1 MLLSSLIK
9 LGLIKR
15 GIDERSFRLVKSIS
29 STFLIKALSIAA
41 TFFLIPVSINL
52 LNPSIYGAWLTI
64 SATISWVSVF
74 DVGLSNGLRNK
85 VAECLAKGDLEKG
98 RIYVSVT
105 YFFIS
110 IIIGILL
117 ASGLISAYYLDW
129 NSIFNTDYNPVEL
142 KYVMYIV
149 IAGFFLQFLLRP
161 ISSVL
166 QAAQLNYQV
175 GMIQFIG
182 NFLCLLFFILFP
194 AIFNNSLLFIA
205 SVQVMLP
212 VIILL
217 VYSFIYFNGRFKSIS
232 PSFSGLKFKEAK
244 GLIGMSGNFF
254 LIQIFGIIL
263 FSSTNF
269 IISSLL
275 NNEMVTE
282 YNILTRYYSVFS
294 IGLSIIAGNY
304 WSAFTNAF
312 TLRDKEWIQANVR
325 KLEMIALAG
334 VLFVLIQLILSNTF
348 INWWIGN
355 KTDYSGTLNV
365 LVVLSVAL
373 NFFNIIYTSVNNGN
387 GKITW
392 QMWYSGICAVFHIPL
407 SYLMVRTFNFHLE
420 GIVLV
425 NIIWQ
430 LSGILVLKTHYKKT
444 MAAW

>member
-1 MLLSSLIK
+1 MLITSLIK
-9 LGLIKR
+9 LGLIKKSL
-15 GIDERSFRLVKSIS
+15 DDRSFQLFKSIS

-41 TFFLIPVSINL
+41 TFFLIPVSIKL

-64 SATISWVSVF
+64 SATISWVSIF

-85 VAECLAKGDLEKG
+85 VAECLANGDLEKG
-98 RIYVSVT
+98 KIYVSVT

-110 IIIGILL
+110 IIIGLL
-117 ASGLISAYYLDW
+117 LVIGLVSAYYLDW
-129 NSIFNTDYNPVEL
+129 NRIFNTDYSPVEL
-142 KYVMYIV
+142 RYVMYIV

-161 ISSVL
+161 ISSLL

-182 NFLCLLFFILFP
+182 NVLCLLLFLLFP
-194 AIFNNSLLFIA
+194 GIFNNSLLLIA
-205 SVQVMLP
+205 SVQVILP
-212 VIILL
+212 VLILL
-217 VYSFIYFNGRFKSIS
+217 VYSLIYFKGKFKSIS
-232 PSFSGLKFKEAK
+232 PSISGLKFKEAK
-244 GLIGMSGNFF
+244 GLVGLSGNFF

-282 YNILTRYYSVFS
+282 YNILTRYYSIFS

-312 TLRDKEWIQANVR
+312 TLRDKEWIKTNVK
-325 KLEMIALAG
+325 KLEMLALVG

-355 KTDYSGTLNV
+355 TTDYSGTLNV
-365 LVVLSVAL
+365 MVVLSVAL

-407 SYLMVRTFNFHLE
+407 SYLMVRTFGFNLE

-425 NIIWQ
+425 NIFWQ
-430 LSGILVLKTHYKKT
+430 LSGIVVLKTHYKKT

>member
-1 MLLSSLIK
+1 
-9 LGLIKR
+9 
-15 GIDERSFRLVKSIS
+15 
-29 STFLIKALSIAA
+29 
-41 TFFLIPVSINL
+41 
-52 LNPSIYGAWLTI
+52 
-64 SATISWVSVF
+64 
-74 DVGLSNGLRNK
+74 
-85 VAECLAKGDLEKG
+85 LANGDLEKG
-98 RIYVSVT
+98 KIYVSVT

-110 IIIGILL
+110 IIIGLLL
-117 ASGLISAYYLDW
+117 AIGLVSAYYLDW
-129 NSIFNTDYNPVEL
+129 NRIFNTDYNPVEL

-182 NFLCLLFFILFP
+182 NVFCLLLFILFP
-194 AIFNNSLLFIA
+194 RIFNNSLLLIA
-205 SVQVMLP
+205 SVQVLLP
-212 VIILL
+212 VLILII
-217 VYSFIYFNGRFKSIS
+217 YSVIYFKGKFRSIAPSIS
-232 PSFSGLKFKEAK
+232 ALKFKQAR
-244 GLIGMSGNFF
+244 GLVGMSGNFF

-312 TLRDKEWIQANVR
+312 TLRDKEWIQTNVR
-325 KLEMIALAG
+325 KLELIALIG
-334 VLFVLIQLILSNTF
+334 VLFVLIQLIFSNAF

-355 KTDYSGTLNV
+355 ATDYSGSLNI

-407 SYLMVRTFNFHLE
+407 SYLMVQTLDLRLE

-425 NIIWQ
+425 NIFWQ
-430 LSGILVLKTHYKKT
+430 LSGIVVLKTHYKKT